1 LFIYNNDQ
9 TELTTVNPIDPLL
22 LPSKPRILV
31 SIYDKINSNFYI
43 KWLVD
48 SNGGSELEELNV
60 TFVEYNNFGIVKT
73 FSKSKLNK
81 KYV

>member
-1 LFIYNNDQ
+1 MFIYYNDQ

-60 TFVEYNNFGIVKT
+60 TFVEYNNIGIVQT
-73 FSKSKLNK
+73 LSKSKLK
-81 KYV
+81 

>member
-1 LFIYNNDQ
+1 
-9 TELTTVNPIDPLL
+9 LTTVNPIDPLL

-60 TFVEYNNFGIVKT
+60 TFVEYNNIGIVQT
-73 FSKSKLNK
+73 LSKSKLK
-81 KYV
+81 

>member
-1 LFIYNNDQ
+1 LFIYYNDQ

-60 TFVEYNNFGIVKT
+60 TFVEYNNIGIVQT
-73 FSKSKLNK
+73 LSKSKLK
-81 KYV
+81 